1 MRQRRDART
10 DANQADIVK
19 AMEDMGASVWVIGWP
34 VDLLVGAGGRTCPVE
49 VKVLVGKREPKPKPY
64 TKTQKDFLA
73 TWRGGPVGTI
83 TDVEGAINLVR
94 AMRGE
99 A

>member
-1 MRQRRDART
+1 MRRDART
-10 DANQADIVK
+10 DANQNAIVAAFK
-19 AMEDMGASVWVIGWP
+19 AAGASVWVIGLP
-34 VDLLVGAGGRTCPVE
+34 VDLLVGVGGRTALVE
-49 VKVLVGKREPKPKPY
+49 VKTMVGTKSPKPAPY
-64 TKTQKDFLA
+64 TNLQKSFMRHWL
-73 TWRGGPVGTI
+73 GGPVGTI